1 MVDVVL
7 HAKIQSHDQQWHMK
21 HLQKGT
27 NMSLPSCVLNLTFLA
42 SLVLVLY
49 FLVLTEYSVKYK
61 ETKQR

>member
-7 HAKIQSHDQQWHMK
+7 HAKIQSHDQQWPMK
-21 HLQKGT
+21 QLQKGT